1 MHSRT
6 SARRLVSFTAPL
18 TALALSACFSLN
30 DGDGTGAD
38 TTTALRAKVKNVVV
52 IYAENRSFDGLYGN
66 FPGASGIGSLYG
78 ADGQPNSAYVP
89 QKDRNGSVLASLPQ
103 TWGGVTAGGV
113 TPVVTQ
119 AQSAG
124 LANAPFSI
132 ETAFKASANAT
143 LTPSTVTRDLYHR
156 FFENQMQIH
165 GGANDMFAAWSDAGG
180 LTMGHFDT
188 SQSAMYKLAQQYV
201 LADNFFQGA
210 FGGSFLNHQYL
221 ICACAPEYPGADTA
235 AAAPTIAVLN
245 KDANGKYTPT
255 LTTRPTSPASALD
268 GPPSYVLSGN
278 ITPANYFGDGKF
290 YAVNTMQP
298 PFQPSGNA
306 PANVSGNNNLYAN
319 AGKPTT
325 LPPQTATTIGDLL
338 DARDVSWKW
347 YSGAWNSAL
356 KDGMQ
361 DPASTRSVIYAGNSY
376 GVATTANVDFQPHHQ
391 PFNYYAKADP
401 VTGAAYR
408 SAHLKDYADL
418 VADAAAGTLPAVSFY
433 KPEGLYNQHPGYAN
447 IADADQKIADVI
459 AQLQASPQWKNMVIV
474 VTYDEFGG
482 TWDHVAPPKG
492 DLLGPGTRIPAL
504 VISPLARK
512 GTVDH
517 TPYDTGSVL
526 RLITRTF
533 GLDTLP
539 GLTTRDAALKANGS
553 PAMGDLTHALQLN

>member
-1 MHSRT
+1 MHSRPLVH
-6 SARRLVSFTAPL
+6 RLVLFATPL
-18 TALALSACFSLN
+18 TVFALSACFGGS
-30 DGDGTGAD
+30 DGPD

-66 FPGASGIGSLYG
+66 FPGANGLGSLYG
-78 ADGQPNSAYVP
+78 ANGQLTSAYVP
-89 QKDRNGSVLASLPQ
+89 QKDRNGSVLATLPQ

-132 ETAFKASANAT
+132 ETAFQASANAT
-143 LTPSTVTRDLYHR
+143 LTTSTVTRDLYHR
-156 FFENQMQIH
+156 FFENQMQIN

-221 ICACAPEYPGADTA
+221 ICACAPEYPGADTT

-298 PFQPSGNA
+298 PYQPSGNA
-306 PANVSGNNNLYAN
+306 PADVSGNNALYAN

-325 LPPQTATTIGDLL
+325 LPPQTAATIGDLL
-338 DARDVSWKW
+338 DARNVSWKW
-347 YSGAWNSAL
+347 YGGAWNSAL

-361 DPASTRSVIYAGNSY
+361 DAATTRSVIYAGNSY

-408 SAHLKDYADL
+408 SSHLKDYTDL

-447 IADADQKIADVI
+447 IADADQKIADLI
-459 AQLQASPQWKNMVIV
+459 ARLQASPQWNNMVIV

-553 PAMGDLTHALQLN
+553 QAMGDLTNALQLN